1 MLDTNIYDIAIIGAG
16 PAGCAAA
23 LGLGKSGLKV
33 ALIDKDR
40 FPREKACGD
49 AIPGPAIKTLDK
61 AFPFFQDE
69 FYKLKKK
76 HRIRSSSIILNNGR
90 SIDYHWKLP
99 AYNIKRSLFDAFLL
113 KLVRK
118 YASVDILTGWAVNE
132 IIPGT
137 PHLIKSKKAGTSI
150 KAKFIIGC
158 DGAGSI
164 TAKTFRQTASSKQQ
178 TVMAVR
184 AYYKGVKLDPDTNFF
199 YVLKKYLPGYFWVFP
214 LGNDVFNVGFGMKA
228 DRAGKVS
235 LKMKEVL
242 SEFIRSGQV
251 KDAFAGSQQLSES
264 SGAIIPIGGKHGS
277 YSGDGYLLTGDAA
290 HLADPLQG
298 HGIDKAIVSG
308 LLAAHHTANCF
319 REDDLSAEFN
329 ANYDLSIKV
338 GIGRELKK
346 NRRKQLMLAMFPF
359 LLHIYAML
367 RR

>member
-132 IIPGT
+132 INPGT
-137 PHLIKSKKAGTSI
+137 PHLIKSKKAGKSI

-178 TVMAVR
+178 TVTAVR

-214 LGNDVFNVGFGMKA
+214 LGNDVFNVGFGMKT
-228 DRAGKVS
+228 DRAGKVPI
-235 LKMKEVL
+235 KMKEVL

-264 SGAIIPIGGKHGS
+264 GGAIIPIGGKHGS

-308 LLAAHHTANCF
+308 LLAARQTANCF
-319 REDDLSAEFN
+319 KEDDLSADFN
-329 ANYDLSIKV
+329 ANYDLNIKI
-338 GIGRELKK
+338 GIGRELRK

-367 RR
+367 RK